1 MVMAVVCGGGGDS
14 LKGVEDV
21 VYVRRWMFFMVVV
34 VGVFM
39 VVLVGVSFWRPL
51 WHSGPYSLSLSLFEV

>member
-1 MVMAVVCGGGGDS
+1 MVMALVCGGGGDS

-39 VVLVGVSFWRPL
+39 VVVVGVSFWRLPL
-51 WHSGPYSLSLSLFEV
+51 VFRSIFVVAISF